1 MELGKNNMY
10 LRALTPDNLSF
21 RPKRN
26 KDMRK
31 LALTFSYRDFTDF
44 FRVSYMTLQM
54 TLNRSNP

>member
-21 RPKRN
+21 RPKRK

-44 FRVSYMTLQM
+44 FRVSAP
-54 TLNRSNP
+54 SSDP